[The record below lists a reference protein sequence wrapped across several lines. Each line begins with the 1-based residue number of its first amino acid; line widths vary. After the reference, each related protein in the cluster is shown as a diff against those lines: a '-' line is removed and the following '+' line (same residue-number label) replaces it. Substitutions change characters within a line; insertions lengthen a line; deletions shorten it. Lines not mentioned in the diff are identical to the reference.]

1 MNKGE
6 PLMKQYLLTPP
17 HQTSQAQALGLPLAH
32 MAWQLDRQGRL
43 VQAGKGQ
50 GGLMLVGIPEAPEGS
65 ADPGQ
70 AVRDILAL
78 CTKQS
83 FLGVILDLETPP
95 TPYLAR
101 FIRSLDEGLAK
112 ARKGLFLPE
121 AYSAYS
127 QRAFLYLSSA
137 ISGGSLEARLKEA
150 VDTYGAQRLALS
162 LHRTCRDFFLP
173 SPDGQGRPMTQEDL
187 RQRMDRLEPRVF
199 FSPQLCARYFTYMS
213 RDTGAHFV
221 LFDDR
226 ETLRKKQEL
235 ALSLGIQRFFWVY
248 PEIEDLS
255 DPEFLCPQ
263 AEKQR

>member
-17 HQTSQAQALGLPLAH
+17 HQASQAQALGLPLAH

-43 VQAGKGQ
+43 VQAGTGQ
-50 GGLMLVGIPEAPEGS
+50 GGLMLVGVPEAPES
-65 ADPGQ
+65 HTDPGQ
-70 AVRDILAL
+70 AVREILAL
-78 CTKQS
+78 CTKQGS
-83 FLGVILDLETPP
+83 LGVILDLETPP

-121 AYSAYS
+121 SYHAYS

-137 ISGGSLEARLKEA
+137 ISGGSLEGRLKEA

-173 SPDGQGRPMTQEDL
+173 SPDGQGRPMTQEEL

-221 LFDDR
+221 LFDDA
-226 ETLRKKQEL
+226 ETLRRKQDL
-235 ALSLGIQRFFWVY
+235 ALSLGIQRFFWLY
-248 PEIEDLS
+248 PEVEDICK
-255 DPEFLCPQ
+255 EIF
-263 AEKQR
+263 